1 MALRRLLGALLI
13 GSLAGLGV
21 SLYLTYTYTQG
32 ATIACPDGGCS
43 AVQSSPYAWIAG
55 IPIPTLGALLYL
67 VLIGVIILALRP
79 TQRLAELLLA
89 IFGLSLAGVLFSGY
103 LTYLEL
109 FVIHAICTWC
119 VISAVIMVLIFGL
132 ALLAYRQHRQLDE

>member
-1 MALRRLLGALLI
+1 MALRRILGALLSA
-13 GSLAGLGV
+13 SLVGLGV
-21 SLYLTYTYTQG
+21 SLYLTYSYTRG

-55 IPIPTLGALLYL
+55 LPIPALGTVLYL
-67 VLIGVIILALRP
+67 VLIGAIILALRR

-89 IFGLSLAGVLFSGY
+89 IFGLSLAGVLFSAY

-119 VISAVIMVLIFGL
+119 VISAVVMVVIFGL
-132 ALLAYRQHRQLDE
+132 ALLAYVQYRQLEE